1 MSPFLETP
9 QVSLSQ
15 RPCLEWAEALSMQTV
30 GDLANKLVKNG
41 EAPQPHTDGQKLQI
55 GLKIAGTMIQ
65 GWLDAHID
73 RVTEEPSPRGDLLD
87 SFRRFMYQYV
97 GHPER
102 EQRYNHENPVPIRD
116 HRPGARQVFSHAVAS
131 FVDWGTET
139 VVVVAKDPWVDD
151 ISAQGWAAYRYVLST
166 GHIDQEEISQIEKG
180 AHDITLYTFP
190 RTNGDRSYSLP
201 QYYSLSLNPDYRAE
215 TLVVSHRTKQ
225 PGRGNVVVDAVLGDD
240 VGTLFAIIKEGLDRQ
255 GLAPELLQHDIHP
268 LAQHD
273 TNVRRIFAA
282 AAA

>member
-41 EAPQPHTDGQKLQI
+41 EAPQPHTEGQKLQI

-116 HRPGARQVFSHAVAS
+116 HRPGARQVFS
-131 FVDWGTET
+131 
-139 VVVVAKDPWVDD
+139 
-151 ISAQGWAAYRYVLST
+151 
-166 GHIDQEEISQIEKG
+166 
-180 AHDITLYTFP
+180 
-190 RTNGDRSYSLP
+190 
-201 QYYSLSLNPDYRAE
+201 
-215 TLVVSHRTKQ
+215 
-225 PGRGNVVVDAVLGDD
+225 
-240 VGTLFAIIKEGLDRQ
+240 RQ